1 MLSTMRRPA
10 IATLVLAVL
19 WVSYALTAAWLLY
32 EATPA
37 LSRPL
42 LVILG
47 GYSALLALV
56 TGLIVACLR
65 AKRVAGPGG
74 T

>member
-1 MLSTMRRPA
+1 MKRPA

-19 WVSYALTAAWLLY
+19 WVGYALTAAWLLY
-32 EATPA
+32 EATPE

-42 LVILG
+42 LMILG

-56 TGLIVACLR
+56 SGLIIACFR
-65 AKRVAGPGG
+65 AKHAVGSGG
-74 T
+74 A